1 MTIKRREFLGTV
13 AAGSAVLTMPGFL
26 SGCGI
31 QSAMGIGGKTPE
43 NPFMEW
49 FGVDQPTVARVMS
62 ELTARG
68 ADAADVYFQHSRS
81 NSLTLE
87 DGIVSSANSRIRQG
101 VGLRVVIGEQTG
113 YAFTEDLTL
122 PSMLAAARTASAI
135 ASGSQVV
142 APQSFNPSSAGDLY
156 TTTVP
161 WANVGIDQKLPI
173 LKMVEAKTKAKD
185 PAIDKV
191 AVFWADGT
199 GVMSEL
205 TARGADA
212 ADVYFQHSRS
222 NSLTLEDGIV
232 SSANSRIRQGVGLR
246 VVIGEQTGYAF
257 TEDLTLPSML
267 AAARTASAI
276 ASGSQVVAP
285 QSFNPSSAGDLY
297 TTTVPWANVGIDQK
311 LPILKMVEAKTKA
324 KDPAIDKVAVFWAD
338 GDERV
343 MIATLDGRLVMDH
356 RPMTRVTVV
365 ATAKKG
371 DETQTGYS
379 NIAAREE
386 ISWYTEE
393 RLNRMVD
400 EAVERTMIQFEA
412 RRPPAGEMPVILASG
427 ASGILLHEAIGHGM
441 EADFNRKGTSI
452 YTDMMGKKVAEP
464 FVTVV
469 DQADIPNERG
479 ALNFDDEGN
488 KAGRTVMVE
497 DGILKSYLHD
507 QISAQQYGLKP
518 TGSGRRESYRFAPMP
533 RMTCTFMEDGPH
545 TKDEII
551 AAVDHGIICETYTN
565 GQVQIGA
572 GDFTFYVKNGWLV
585 EKGKVTAPIKDVN
598 IIGNGPEAL
607 KRITM
612 VANDAR
618 LDTGGWTCG
627 KNGQSVP
634 VSQGIPT
641 VLVSNMT
648 VGGENV
654 S

>member
-1 MTIKRREFLGTV
+1 MTIKRRDFLGSV
-13 AAGSAVLTMPGFL
+13 AAGSAVVTMPGFL

-31 QSAMGIGGKTPE
+31 QTATALSSATPK
-43 NPFMEW
+43 NPFMDW
-49 FGVDQPTVARVMS
+49 FGVDQATTVRVMS
-62 ELTARG
+62 ELTSRG
-68 ADAADVYFQHSRS
+68 ADTADLYFQHSRS
-81 NSLTLE
+81 NGLTLE
-87 DGIVSSANSRIRQG
+87 DGIVSNANSGIEQG

-113 YAFTEDLTL
+113 YAFTEDLTM

-135 ASGSQVV
+135 ASGSQAV
-142 APQSFNPSSAGDLY
+142 APQQFNPQASGNLY
-156 TTTVP
+156 TVAVP
-161 WANVGIDQKLPI
+161 WADVGVDQKLPVMKFI
-173 LKMVEAKTKAKD
+173 EETAKSRD

-191 AVFWADGT
+191 AVYW
-199 GVMSEL
+199 S
-205 TARGADA
+205 
-212 ADVYFQHSRS
+212 DV
-222 NSLTLEDGIV
+222 
-232 SSANSRIRQGVGLR
+232 
-246 VVIGEQTGYAF
+246 
-257 TEDLTLPSML
+257 
-267 AAARTASAI
+267 
-276 ASGSQVVAP
+276 
-285 QSFNPSSAGDLY
+285 
-297 TTTVPWANVGIDQK
+297 
-311 LPILKMVEAKTKA
+311 
-324 KDPAIDKVAVFWAD
+324 
-338 GDERV
+338 DERV
-343 MIATLDGRLVMDH
+343 MIATLDGKLVTDH
-356 RPMTRVTVV
+356 RPMARVTVV
-365 ATAKKG
+365 VTAKKG

-386 ISWYTEE
+386 FAWFTEE
-393 RLNRMVD
+393 RLSTMID
-400 EAVERTMIQFEA
+400 EAVDRTLIQFEA

-452 YTDMMGKKVAEP
+452 YSDMIGKKVAEP

-469 DQADIPNERG
+469 DQADIPRERG
-479 ALNFDDEGN
+479 ALNYDDEGN

-497 DGILKSYLHD
+497 NGILKSYLHD
-507 QISAQQYGLKP
+507 QISAKQYGLEA
-518 TGSGRRESYRFAPMP
+518 TGSGRRESYQYAPMP
-533 RMTCTFMEDGPH
+533 RMSCTFMEDGPH
-545 TKDEII
+545 TKEEII

-572 GDFTFYVKNGWLV
+572 GDYTFYVKNGWLV
-585 EKGKVTAPIKDVN
+585 EGGKVTAPIKDVN
-598 IIGNGPEAL
+598 IIGNGPESL

>member
-26 SGCGI
+26 SGCGV
-31 QSAMGIGGKTPE
+31 QSATAIAGNTPE

-49 FGVDQPTVARVMS
+49 FGVDQSTVARVMS

-68 ADAADVYFQHSRS
+68 ADAADVYFQHSRN

-87 DGIVSSANSRIRQG
+87 DGIVSSANSGIRQG

-185 PAIDKV
+185 PAINKV
-191 AVFWADGT
+191 AV
-199 GVMSEL
+199 
-205 TARGADA
+205 
-212 ADVYFQHSRS
+212 Y
-222 NSLTLEDGIV
+222 
-232 SSANSRIRQGVGLR
+232 
-246 VVIGEQTGYAF
+246 
-257 TEDLTLPSML
+257 
-267 AAARTASAI
+267 
-276 ASGSQVVAP
+276 
-285 QSFNPSSAGDLY
+285 
-297 TTTVPWANVGIDQK
+297 
-311 LPILKMVEAKTKA
+311 
-324 KDPAIDKVAVFWAD
+324 WAD

>member
-1 MTIKRREFLGTV
+1 MTIKRRDFLGTV
-13 AAGSAVLTMPGFL
+13 AAGSAIVTMPGFL
-26 SGCGI
+26 SGCGV
-31 QSAMGIGGKTPE
+31 QAATSFGRNAPV

-49 FGVDQPTVARVMS
+49 FGVDQATVARVMS
-62 ELTARG
+62 ELTSRG

-87 DGIVSSANSRIRQG
+87 DGIVSSANSGIRQG

-122 PSMLAAARTASAI
+122 PSMLAAARTAAAI
-135 ASGSQVV
+135 ATGTQVV
-142 APQSFNPSSAGDLY
+142 APQSFNPLAAGDLY

-161 WANVGIDQKLPI
+161 WADVGVEQKLPVM
-173 LKMVEAKTKAKD
+173 KFVEAQAKGKD
-185 PAIDKV
+185 PSIEKV
-191 AVFWADGT
+191 AV
-199 GVMSEL
+199 
-205 TARGADA
+205 
-212 ADVYFQHSRS
+212 Y
-222 NSLTLEDGIV
+222 
-232 SSANSRIRQGVGLR
+232 
-246 VVIGEQTGYAF
+246 
-257 TEDLTLPSML
+257 
-267 AAARTASAI
+267 
-276 ASGSQVVAP
+276 
-285 QSFNPSSAGDLY
+285 
-297 TTTVPWANVGIDQK
+297 
-311 LPILKMVEAKTKA
+311 
-324 KDPAIDKVAVFWAD
+324 WAD

-343 MIATLDGRLVMDH
+343 MIATLDGRLVTDN
-356 RPMTRVTVV
+356 RPMTRLTVV
-365 ATAKKG
+365 VTAKKG
-371 DETQTGYS
+371 DETQTGYA

-386 ISWYTEE
+386 FSWYTEE
-393 RLNRMVD
+393 RLHKMVD
-400 EAVERTMIQFEA
+400 EAVKRTLIQFEA
-412 RRPPAGEMPVILASG
+412 IRPPAGEMPVILAAG

-452 YTDMMGKKVAEP
+452 YTDMMGKKVAES

-469 DQADIPNERG
+469 DQANIPGERG
-479 ALNFDDEGN
+479 ALNYDDEGN
-488 KAGRTVMVE
+488 VAGRTVMVE
-497 DGILKSYLHD
+497 NGILTSYLHD
-507 QISAQQYGLKP
+507 EISAKQYGIKP
-518 TGSGRRESYRFAPMP
+518 TGSGRRQSYKYSPMP

-545 TKDEII
+545 TRDEII

-585 EKGKVTAPIKDVN
+585 EKGKITAPIKDVN

-607 KRITM
+607 RQITM

-654 S
+654 G

>member
-26 SGCGI
+26 SGCGV
-31 QSAMGIGGKTPE
+31 QSATAIAGNTPE

-49 FGVDQPTVARVMS
+49 FGVDQSTVARVMS

-68 ADAADVYFQHSRS
+68 ADAADVYFQHSRN

-87 DGIVSSANSRIRQG
+87 DGIVSSANSGIRQG

-191 AVFWADGT
+191 AV
-199 GVMSEL
+199 
-205 TARGADA
+205 
-212 ADVYFQHSRS
+212 Y
-222 NSLTLEDGIV
+222 
-232 SSANSRIRQGVGLR
+232 
-246 VVIGEQTGYAF
+246 
-257 TEDLTLPSML
+257 
-267 AAARTASAI
+267 
-276 ASGSQVVAP
+276 
-285 QSFNPSSAGDLY
+285 
-297 TTTVPWANVGIDQK
+297 
-311 LPILKMVEAKTKA
+311 
-324 KDPAIDKVAVFWAD
+324 WAD

-400 EAVERTMIQFEA
+400 EVVERTMIQFEA

-452 YTDMMGKKVAEP
+452 YSDMMGKKVAEP

-469 DQADIPNERG
+469 DQANIPRARG
-479 ALNFDDEGN
+479 ALNYDDEGN

-497 DGILKSYLHD
+497 NGILRSYLHD
-507 QISAQQYGLKP
+507 QISARQYDLRP

-533 RMTCTFMEDGPH
+533 RMTCTLMEDGPH

-627 KNGQSVP
+627 KNGQRVP